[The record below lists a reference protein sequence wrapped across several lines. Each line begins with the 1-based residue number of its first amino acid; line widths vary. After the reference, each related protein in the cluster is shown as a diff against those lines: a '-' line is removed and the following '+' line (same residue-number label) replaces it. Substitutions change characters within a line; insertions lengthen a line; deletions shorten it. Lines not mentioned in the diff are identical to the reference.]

1 MKQEGQFCLKKTLQR
16 KKKVFGEGKE
26 IKLSLAWK
34 IETEWISQEKQHL
47 KTQPSEILT
56 ISLEGTGQDRA

>member
-1 MKQEGQFCLKKTLQR
+1 MFEKDFTE

-26 IKLSLAWK
+26 IKLSLAWQ
-34 IETEWISQEKQHL
+34 IETEQISQEKQHF

-56 ISLEGTGQDRA
+56 ISLEGTGQDRV

>member
-1 MKQEGQFCLKKTLQR
+1 MFEKDFTEE
-16 KKKVFGEGKE
+16 KKVFGEGKE

-34 IETEWISQEKQHL
+34 IETEWISQEKQHS